1 MSEAY
6 VIFILLEG
14 DKMET
19 KTKSLYKVSFNYY
32 YYQFSHFYGE
42 RVIEAGSLEEARE
55 LAEAVRAELD
65 ARDKDNSPYISSVV
79 EIGI

>member
-1 MSEAY
+1 
-6 VIFILLEG
+6 
-14 DKMET
+14 MET

-55 LAEAVRAELD
+55 LAELVRAELD
-65 ARDKDNSPYISSVV
+65 ARDSQNSPYISSVAK
-79 EIGI
+79 IGH